1 MFTDHTLSPL
11 AYMAKKK
18 GKRKMFRKMIDLH
31 LEDVGSAGNW
41 NSIAYFKKL
50 QEFQSAYIDY
60 VKVTWITSDIAGSDV
75 ASTRGSNVAGY
86 MFAVNNTTNTPI
98 TASENTIGVAAGA
111 ATGGSISI
119 PVKRRIVD
127 NDVDQTRNDGRL
139 YLWMRSTDYTVD
151 DQIDVLCFVE
161 VFGTFH
167 DVVSP

>member
-1 MFTDHTLSPL
+1 
-11 AYMAKKK
+11 
-18 GKRKMFRKMIDLH
+18 MFRKMIDLH

-60 VKVTWITSDIAGSDV
+60 VKVTWITSDIEGTDV
-75 ASTRGSNVAGY
+75 AATRGSNVAGY

-151 DQIDVLCFVE
+151 DSIDVLCFVE

>member
-1 MFTDHTLSPL
+1 
-11 AYMAKKK
+11 MARRKKS
-18 GKRKMFRKMIDLH
+18 RRMFRKAIDLH
-31 LEDVGSAGNW
+31 IEDVGSAGNW

-60 VKVTWITSDIAGSDV
+60 VKVTYITSDISGSAV
-75 ASTRGSNVAGY
+75 SATRGSNVAGY
-86 MFAVNNTTNTPI
+86 MFAVNNTTNAPD

-139 YLWMRSTDYTVD
+139 YLWVRSTDYTVD

-167 DVVSP
+167 DIVTP

>member
-1 MFTDHTLSPL
+1 
-11 AYMAKKK
+11 
-18 GKRKMFRKMIDLH
+18 MFRKMIDLH

-60 VKVTWITSDIAGSDV
+60 VKVTWITSDIDNDGGTTA
-75 ASTRGSNVAGY
+75 ATRGSNVAGY

-98 TASENTIGVAAGA
+98 TASENTIGVAAGP

-139 YLWMRSTDYTVD
+139 YLWMRATDYTVD